1 MTSLDKDGFTV
12 SAIGNQTQSARLTN
26 PTYSLSKCSRGQRGK
41 NFISEEHARAGAL
54 CRESPGPV
62 YDLPSTLG
70 SGPKMSFSKGAQR
83 VYGKDKHF
91 NSKYNEPSV
100 DCIEA
105 QIDSQPFKYERDKT
119 MLFGTEGK
127 GQLKN
132 ATILK
137 SHSAALV
144 GRISPGPANYGPA
157 GGPDVGP
164 TRKSLAHAVRFG
176 AKTKA
181 VGSMI
186 SQTPAE
192 VGPGLYP
199 RKDVAMGNQHL
210 SNRRTQGC
218 NTFSKAPKFGRAK
231 DARGQPIIEL
241 DVATSAFG
249 KQVDGRKKSEPGIG
263 FGTSTRDN
271 AGRMQ
276 RCMTNADE
284 GPKSNMPRSHLSHPT
299 LPSEKIVM
307 RSGIG

>member
-1 MTSLDKDGFTV
+1 
-12 SAIGNQTQSARLTN
+12 
-26 PTYSLSKCSRGQRGK
+26 
-41 NFISEEHARAGAL
+41 
-54 CRESPGPV
+54 
-62 YDLPSTLG
+62 
-70 SGPKMSFSKGAQR
+70 MSFSKGAQR
-83 VYGKDKHF
+83 VYGRDQHF

-105 QIDSQPFKYERDKT
+105 EIDSQPFKYERDKT
-119 MLFGTEGK
+119 MLFGTESK
-127 GQLKN
+127 GHLKN

-144 GRISPGPANYGPA
+144 GRVSPGPANYGPA
-157 GGPDVGP
+157 GGPELGP

-176 AKTKA
+176 AKTKV

-199 RKDVAMGNQHL
+199 RKDVSIGPQHL
-210 SNRRTQGC
+210 SQRRTQAC
-218 NTFSKAPKFGRAK
+218 NQFGRAPKFGKTK

-241 DVATSAFG
+241 DVAVSAFG
-249 KQVDGRKKSEPGIG
+249 KQVDGRKKTEPGFG

-271 AGRMQ
+271 ARRIQ
-276 RCMTNADE
+276 RCMTNADA
-284 GPKSNMPRSHLSHPT
+284 GPKSNMPHLTLSHPT
-299 LPSEKIVM
+299 LPSEKAVM

>member
-1 MTSLDKDGFTV
+1 M
-12 SAIGNQTQSARLTN
+12 
-26 PTYSLSKCSRGQRGK
+26 YSLSKCSRAQRNN

-54 CRESPGPV
+54 CREGPGPV

-70 SGPKMSFSKGAQR
+70 NGPKVAFSKGVQR
-83 VYGKDKHF
+83 VYGKDHHF
-91 NSKYNEPSV
+91 NSKYNAPSV

-105 QIDSQPFKYERDKT
+105 EIDSQPFKYENPKT
-119 MLFGTEGK
+119 SLFGTESK

-164 TRKSLAHAVRFG
+164 TRKQLTFAVRMG

-181 VGSMI
+181 VGSLI

-199 RKDVAMGNQHL
+199 RKDVAIGQQSL
-210 SNRRTQGC
+210 SQRRTQAC
-218 NTFSKAPKFGRAK
+218 NQFGKAPKFGKSK

-249 KQVDGRKKSEPGIG
+249 KQVDGRKKSEPGFG

-271 AGRMQ
+271 ARRMQ
-276 RCMTNADE
+276 RCMTNADA
-284 GPKSNMPRSHLSHPT
+284 GPKSNMPTLHLSHPT
-299 LPSEKIVM
+299 LPSEKTVM